1 MRNSQSQLS
10 SAVDVVRA
18 AIGDRQPG
26 VGLILGSGLGVI
38 ADAAENRVVIKYGDI
53 PGFHVSHVEGH
64 AGQLVIG
71 DVGDVTVMIMQGRF
85 HYYEGVSM
93 EEIAFPI
100 ELMRKLGVGS
110 VIITSA
116 SGGVNSQLKK
126 GDIMLL
132 DDHINFVF
140 RNPFRGAIKT
150 SDHNLALKGGNRVW
164 EISPA
169 SEGDNR
175 AWEIS
180 SEAKD
185 GRTAEMWH
193 LPKVNDVYSIKL
205 KELAF
210 DIAGEENVDLKKGVY
225 LMVEGPSYETK
236 AEIKM
241 VRKLG
246 GDVVGM
252 STVPEALAAHSI
264 GMSVLGIT
272 YVSNMASGLAPGP
285 LVHSHV
291 IETME
296 MIRDDMTKL
305 ITGII
310 KKIEKAI

>member
-1 MRNSQSQLS
+1 MYFAGMIESADQLV
-10 SAVDVVRA
+10 SAVAVVRNVMGSRKPV
-18 AIGDRQPG
+18 I
-26 VGLILGSGLGVI
+26 GLILGSGLGLI
-38 ADAAENRVVIKYGDI
+38 AEAAKNQVVIPYGDI

-71 DVGDVTVMIMQGRF
+71 EIGGVTVIIMQGRF

-100 ELMRKLGVGS
+100 ELMKELGVLS
-110 VIITSA
+110 LIITSA
-116 SGGVNSQLKK
+116 SGGVNPQFQK
-126 GDIMLL
+126 GDIMVL

-140 RNPFRGAIKT
+140 RNPLRRT
-150 SDHNLALKGGNRVW
+150 HSVVDHV
-164 EISPA
+164 
-169 SEGDNR
+169 SEHTMEFGHVPR
-175 AWEIS
+175 
-180 SEAKD
+180 
-185 GRTAEMWH
+185 
-193 LPKVNDVYSIKL
+193 VNDIYDKGL
-205 KELAF
+205 KELANRVA
-210 DIAGEENVDLKKGVY
+210 IAENIELKRGVY

-252 STVPEALAAHSI
+252 STVPEAIAANQK

-296 MIRDDMTKL
+296 MIRDDMLKL
-305 ITGII
+305 IVGII
-310 KKIEKAI
+310 ERI

>member
-1 MRNSQSQLS
+1 MYFAVMSDSQDQLS
-10 SAVDVVRA
+10 NAAAVVRT
-18 AIGDRQPG
+18 AIGDRKPV

-38 ADAAENRVVIKYGDI
+38 AEAAENRVVIKYGDI
-53 PGFHVSHVEGH
+53 PGFHVSNVEGH

-71 DVGDVTVMIMQGRF
+71 DIGDVTVMIMQGRF

-93 EEIAFPI
+93 DEIAFPI
-100 ELMRKLGVGS
+100 VLMQKLGVKS

-116 SGGVNSQLKK
+116 SGGVNPQFQK
-126 GDIMLL
+126 GDIMVLE
-132 DDHINFVF
+132 DHINFVF
-140 RNPFRGAIKT
+140 RNPFRRSITKENYSTGSIRSAVSM
-150 SDHNLALKGGNRVW
+150 SDRANDFGHMPRVNEIYDSDLK
-164 EISPA
+164 
-169 SEGDNR
+169 
-175 AWEIS
+175 
-180 SEAKD
+180 K
-185 GRTAEMWH
+185 
-193 LPKVNDVYSIKL
+193 
-205 KELAF
+205 LAF
-210 DIAGEENVDLKKGVY
+210 DVAKIENIELQKGVY

-252 STVPEALAAHSI
+252 STVPEALAAKHND
-264 GMSVLGIT
+264 MSVLGIT

-296 MIRDDMTKL
+296 MIRDDMMRL

-310 KKIEKAI
+310 KGMESA